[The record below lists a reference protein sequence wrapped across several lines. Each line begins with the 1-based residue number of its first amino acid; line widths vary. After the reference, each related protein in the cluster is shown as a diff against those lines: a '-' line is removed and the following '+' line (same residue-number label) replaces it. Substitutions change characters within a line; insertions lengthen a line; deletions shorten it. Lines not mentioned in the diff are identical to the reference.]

1 MKKMKENVE
10 TPWSTLAEVRKMFDE
25 SDARFDR
32 RMKESNEKYAHEKR
46 KSEEQYAR
54 EKRESEEQYARE
66 EKERDEKFARGM
78 EELREAIRQVNKQ
91 IGGMA
96 NSDGACA
103 EEFFYN
109 ALKHGQKKLFGEE
122 FEDVIKNNKV
132 TINKGYEDEYDILL
146 VNGQAICVVEVKY
159 KADSSDLAQ
168 KVLRKAET
176 FRVNFPQHK
185 EKRVYLALAGMSFNP
200 LTEKAC
206 FDNGIAII
214 KQVGDTVVINDH
226 HFLAS

>member
-1 MKKMKENVE
+1 MKKMKESAE
-10 TPWSTLAEVRKMFDE
+10 TPWSTLAEARKMFDE

-32 RMKESNEKYAHEKR
+32 RMKESSEKFAREMKE
-46 KSEEQYAR
+46 SDEQYAR
-54 EKRESEEQYARE
+54 EK
-66 EKERDEKFARGM
+66 KERDEEFARGM
-78 EELREAIRQVNKQ
+78 KELQEAIKRTDKL

-96 NSDGACA
+96 NSNGDYA

-109 ALKHGQKKLFGEE
+109 ALKHGQRNLFGEE
-122 FEDVIKNNKV
+122 FEDVIKANKV

-159 KADSSDLAQ
+159 KADGGDLALQ
-168 KVLRKAET
+168 VLRKAES

-185 EKRVYLALAGMSFNP
+185 EKRVYLALARMSFNP

-206 FDNGIAII
+206 SDNGIAII
-214 KQVGDTVVINDH
+214 KQVGDTVVINDRH
-226 HFLAS
+226 LRAY